1 MKESTAELF
10 RLHGRNIYLKIDGYL
25 YLKYIST
32 YVAIIARAFAVVSRI
47 ISDSNKFIFLPIV
60 RFLTSRYHGKIILL
74 SDARKIVRLDKDVAV
89 PDDVAKSVIPYDM
102 AYQIIFRNP
111 DSIVAVECACRNARK
126 HDCQP
131 ANKCLM
137 IGEPF
142 SSFMLE
148 HNRKANPIKL
158 TRDEALDLLA
168 LCKEKGYVTN
178 AYCKDGAGN
187 QMYAICNCCPECC
200 VSISAHKLF
209 GSLHI
214 KESSLAHS
222 GYGVSINAR
231 KCGSRKRWDNVA
243 CIPIC
248 PFGAI
253 SMKEDGSG
261 PVVDPKL
268 CMGCGTCAEA
278 CPEHAIEMIASTE
291 RGVPLNIHELV
302 PASAS
307 K

>member
-1 MKESTAELF
+1 MRESTEHLF
-10 RLHGRNIYLKIDGYL
+10 RLLGNNVYLKIDGYL

-32 YVAIIARAFAVVSRI
+32 YVGVIARAFNIVSKI
-47 ISDSNKFIFLPIV
+47 INESNKFLFLPVV
-60 RFLTSRYHGKIILL
+60 RFLTSRYHGKIMLL
-74 SDARKIVRLDKDVAV
+74 SDARKIVKLDKDVAV
-89 PDDVAKSVIPYDM
+89 PADVAKSVIPYEM
-102 AYQIIFRNP
+102 AYNIIFRNP

-148 HNRKANPIKL
+148 HNKKANPIRL
-158 TRDEALDLLA
+158 TRDEALDLLT

-209 GSLHI
+209 GSLNM

-222 GYGVSINAR
+222 GYGVSIHAS
-231 KCGSRKRWDNVA
+231 KCKGNGECAS
-243 CIPIC
+243 IC

-253 SMKEDGSG
+253 TMKDGMSR
-261 PVVDPKL
+261 PVVDPNL

-278 CPEHAIEMIASTE
+278 CPEKAIEMIKLPG
-291 RGVPLNIHELV
+291 RGIPLDIHELM
-302 PASAS
+302 PASIS
-307 K
+307 R

>member
-1 MKESTAELF
+1 MRDSTAHLF
-10 RLHGRNIYLKIDGYL
+10 SLHGRNIYLKIDGYL

-32 YVAIIARAFAVVSRI
+32 YVGIVARAFNMVSKI
-47 ISDSNKFIFLPIV
+47 ITDWNKFIFHPIV

-74 SDARKIVRLDKDVAV
+74 SDARKIIKLEKDVAV

-142 SSFMLE
+142 ASFMLE

-158 TRDEALDLLA
+158 TRDEALDLLT

-209 GSLHI
+209 GSLHF

-222 GYGVSINAR
+222 GYSVSINTG
-231 KCGSRKRWDNVA
+231 KCSSRKRRDNVA
-243 CIPIC
+243 CVPIC

-253 SMKEDGSG
+253 TMKEGMSM
-261 PVVDPKL
+261 PVVDATL

-278 CPEHAIEMIASTE
+278 CPEHAIEMMSSAE
-291 RGVPLNIHELV
+291 KGVPLNIHELV
-302 PASAS
+302 PASIS

>member
-1 MKESTAELF
+1 LKKSTEQLF
-10 RLHGRNIYLKIDGYL
+10 SLHRKKFYLKIDGYL
-25 YLKYIST
+25 YLKYISA
-32 YVAIIARAFAVVSRI
+32 YVGIIARAFAIVSRI
-47 ISDSNKFIFLPIV
+47 ISDSNKYMFLPVVKFI
-60 RFLTSRYHGKIILL
+60 TGRYHGKVMLL
-74 SDARKIVRLDKDVAV
+74 KDARKIIALDTDVAV
-89 PDDVAKSVIPYDM
+89 DADVAKSVIPYDM
-102 AYQIIFRNP
+102 AHQIIFRNP

-131 ANKCLM
+131 ARKCLM

-148 HNRKANPIKL
+148 HNRKAKPVRL

-178 AYCKDGAGN
+178 AYCKDGVGN

-209 GSLHI
+209 GSL
-214 KESSLAHS
+214 KLRESSLAHS
-222 GYGVSINAR
+222 GYGVSIDAAR
-231 KCGSRKRWDNVA
+231 CMGHGDCA
-243 CIPIC
+243 AIC

-253 SMKEDGSG
+253 TMKDGGSR
-261 PVVDPKL
+261 PAVDPKL

-278 CPEHAIEMIASTE
+278 CPEHAIEMLTAAE
-291 RGVPLNIHELV
+291 RGVPLDIHELV
-302 PASAS
+302 TASGS
-307 K
+307 R

>member
-1 MKESTAELF
+1 MRESTVQLF
-10 RLHGRNIYLKIDGYL
+10 NLHGRNIYLKIDGYL

-32 YVAIIARAFAVVSRI
+32 YVGIVARAFNVVSKI
-47 ISDSNKFIFLPIV
+47 MTEWNKFIFLPIV
-60 RFLTSRYHGKIILL
+60 RFLTSRYHGKVILL
-74 SDARKIVRLDKDVAV
+74 KDARKIVKLNKDVAV
-89 PDDVAKSVIPYDM
+89 PADVAKSVIPFDM

-131 ANKCLM
+131 ANKC
-137 IGEPF
+137 IIVGEPF
-142 SSFMLE
+142 ASFMLE
-148 HNRKANPIKL
+148 HNRRANPIKL
-158 TRDEALDLLA
+158 TRDEALDLLT

-209 GSLHI
+209 GSLNF

-222 GYGVSINAR
+222 GYKVSINSK
-231 KCGSRKRWDNVA
+231 KCGLRKRKDNVA
-243 CIPIC
+243 CVPIC

-253 SMKEDGSG
+253 TMKESM
-261 PVVDPKL
+261 PVVDTSL

-278 CPEHAIEMIASTE
+278 CPEMAIEMLASAD
-291 RGVPLNIHELV
+291 RGIPLDIHELV
-302 PASAS
+302 PASNS
-307 K
+307 Q